1 MGALSFSSSEDSV
14 SASFLLRCLSQHT
27 FTKNTGEKPDVLDD
41 EEADLLVLLV
51 TQLELLLGGLLL
63 LVGVHGLLRSLFLGG
78 RDIIFVQIYIWLVNS
93 GQKRISVTIQVL
105 NYFSDSYNVTAWTQK
120 KTSRNALE
128 IWFT

>member
-1 MGALSFSSSEDSV
+1 M
-14 SASFLLRCLSQHT
+14 
-27 FTKNTGEKPDVLDD
+27 LDD

-51 TQLELLLGGLLL
+51 TQLELLLGSLLL
-63 LVGVHGLLRSLFLGG
+63 LVVVHGLLRSLFLGG

-105 NYFSDSYNVTAWTQK
+105 NYFSDSYNVTARTQK

>member
-1 MGALSFSSSEDSV
+1 M
-14 SASFLLRCLSQHT
+14 
-27 FTKNTGEKPDVLDD
+27 LDD

-63 LVGVHGLLRSLFLGG
+63 LVGVHRLLRSLFLGG

-93 GQKRISVTIQVL
+93 GQKRISVTIQVF
-105 NYFSDSYNVTAWTQK
+105 NYFSDAYNVTARTQK

>member
-1 MGALSFSSSEDSV
+1 MKSIIKNLRSEDPQKQDIEIYPK
-14 SASFLLRCLSQHT
+14 CP
-27 FTKNTGEKPDVLDD
+27 PDVLDD

-51 TQLELLLGGLLL
+51 TQLELLLGSLLL

-105 NYFSDSYNVTAWTQK
+105 NYFSDSYNVTARTQK

>member
-1 MGALSFSSSEDSV
+1 MYPK
-14 SASFLLRCLSQHT
+14 C
-27 FTKNTGEKPDVLDD
+27 PPYVLDD

-93 GQKRISVTIQVL
+93 GQKRISITIQVL
-105 NYFSDSYNVTAWTQK
+105 TISQTCTMS
-120 KTSRNALE
+120 L
-128 IWFT
+128 

>member
-1 MGALSFSSSEDSV
+1 M
-14 SASFLLRCLSQHT
+14 
-27 FTKNTGEKPDVLDD
+27 LDD

-51 TQLELLLGGLLL
+51 TQLELLLGSLLL

-93 GQKRISVTIQVL
+93 GQKRMSVTIQVL
-105 NYFSDSYNVTAWTQK
+105 NYFSDSYNVTARTQK

>member
-1 MGALSFSSSEDSV
+1 M
-14 SASFLLRCLSQHT
+14 
-27 FTKNTGEKPDVLDD
+27 LDD

-105 NYFSDSYNVTAWTQK
+105 NYFSDLYNVTARTQK
-120 KTSRNALE
+120 KRSRNALE

>member
-1 MGALSFSSSEDSV
+1 M
-14 SASFLLRCLSQHT
+14 
-27 FTKNTGEKPDVLDD
+27 LDD

-51 TQLELLLGGLLL
+51 TQLELFLGSLLL

-105 NYFSDSYNVTAWTQK
+105 NYFSDSYNVTARTQK

-128 IWFT
+128 VWFT

>member
-1 MGALSFSSSEDSV
+1 M
-14 SASFLLRCLSQHT
+14 
-27 FTKNTGEKPDVLDD
+27 LDD

-105 NYFSDSYNVTAWTQK
+105 NYFSDSYNVTARTQK